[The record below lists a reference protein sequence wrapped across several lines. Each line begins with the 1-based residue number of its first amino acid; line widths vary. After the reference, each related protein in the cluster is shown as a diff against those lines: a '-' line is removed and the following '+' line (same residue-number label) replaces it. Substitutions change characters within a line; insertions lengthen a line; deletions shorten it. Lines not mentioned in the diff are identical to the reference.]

1 MWFSR
6 TVFLLAMTALLLPLV
21 VAATSSGA
29 AGPPP
34 YCSITSAQSDIT
46 MPWVIS
52 YSSYETFAGTACE
65 PMSVAMAYIEK
76 GESTIP
82 AGISGVTAGDNSK
95 AFGTAHR
102 IVPRGKIPDDFK
114 DDCIPWKA
122 NVRLRLALGNGEG
135 GGVFGTLEAILSMPD
150 GNRVVRAPA
159 GQLNA
164 HPDTVITG
172 CMPAELVLSKRASF
186 GSFLRAY
193 VRLEVSNDT
202 KPGTTYEAQ
211 AIGDPLVTI
220 DPAWENAHLFMVE
233 QEDQLHPGVWAEI
246 DRSWMNEVPWTDAT
260 AGLLTQSGAD
270 FSTSWGD
277 FDDDGLPDA
286 CIMNNVQTNALL
298 RNLGDGSFADVTPPA
313 LAAAVGA
320 VFAKWIDYDNDGRLD
335 LYLIRSGSGGG
346 GTNVLLRN
354 EGAGAFTNVT
364 PTPLQ
369 NFGYNRD
376 AAWADYDLDG
386 DLDVFLVSCYSGTR
400 LMRQN
405 ADHSFSDVT
414 PAIMIDTHCCQ
425 SAMWGDYDNDRRP
438 DLYLVLSDGANR
450 LFHNGAGGVFAD
462 VTAVSGPV
470 GDPGVS
476 QTAVWT
482 DYDNDG
488 RLDLYVG
495 NNGPN
500 RLLHN
505 QGGGVFADST
515 DSYTASASNDL
526 TSVWADLD
534 LDGNVDLVTQNAA
547 QRGDVVFNLGN
558 HQFDWAL
565 WHTSGPVEQF
575 AGALSVAD
583 PDADGDL
590 DLYFNRAGANT
601 LLRNDQDLG
610 NHWLEVDLRGD
621 SAAGGSNR
629 FGVGARVRVVTSG
642 GLTVEREI
650 TDSLGRFNGVPLRA
664 HFGLGAAARVD
675 SLEVRWPN
683 GTVTRNVVAFTA
695 DRLVTVH
702 ESGEISGIWDDARL
716 VPRPVLF
723 PNAPNPFNPVTFIR
737 YELRAPADVHLAV
750 FDVAGRVVRT
760 LVTGLPQLAGR
771 YEAPWDGRDDEGRA
785 CASGVYIYR
794 LSAGSFSESGKMALL
809 R

>member
-1 MWFSR
+1 MCHSR
-6 TVFLLAMTALLLPLV
+6 IAPLFVIAALPLLLA

-29 AGPPP
+29 EFPPP
-34 YCSITSAQSDIT
+34 YCSITSAQGDIS
-46 MPWVIS
+46 MPWVVS
-52 YSSYETFAGTACE
+52 YSSYETFAGTGCE
-65 PMSVAMAYIEK
+65 PMSVAEAYIEK
-76 GESTIP
+76 CASSIP
-82 AGISGVTAGDNSK
+82 TGYSGVTAGDNSK

-102 IVPRGKIPDDFK
+102 IVPRGKLPDDFK
-114 DDCIPWKA
+114 DDCIPWTA
-122 NVRLRLALGNGEG
+122 NIRYRLALGNGVG
-135 GGVFGTLEAILSMPD
+135 GGVFGTLQAILSMPD
-150 GNRVVRAPA
+150 GNRTVTAPA

-164 HPDTVITG
+164 HTDTVLTG
-172 CMPAELVLSKRASF
+172 CMPAALVLSKRASF

-193 VRLEVSNDT
+193 VRLEISNQNETGDA
-202 KPGTTYEAQ
+202 YEAL

-220 DPAWENAHLFMVE
+220 DPSWANASLFKVE
-233 QEDQLHPGVWAEI
+233 QEDQLHPGVWSEV
-246 DRSWMNEVPWTDAT
+246 DRSWMNEVRWTDAT
-260 AGLLTQSGAD
+260 TGLLTQPGAD
-270 FSTSWGD
+270 VSASWGD
-277 FDDDGLPDA
+277 FDDDGLPDV
-286 CIMNNVQTNALL
+286 CIMNNVQSNVLL
-298 RNLGDGSFADVTPPA
+298 RNQGDGSFTDVTPPA
-313 LAAAVGA
+313 LAAAIGA

-346 GTNVLLRN
+346 GRNVLLRN
-354 EGAGAFTNVT
+354 EGGGAFTDVT
-364 PTPLQ
+364 PTSLQ
-369 NFGYNRD
+369 NYGYNRD

-400 LMRQN
+400 LMRQD
-405 ADHSFSDVT
+405 ADHGFTDVT
-414 PAIMIDTHCCQ
+414 PAVMVDTHCCQ

-450 LFHNGAGGVFAD
+450 LFHNAAGGVFAD

-470 GDPGVS
+470 GDPGAS
-476 QTAVWT
+476 QSAVWT

-505 QGGGVFADST
+505 LGGGVFADST
-515 DSYTASASNDL
+515 DAYTASASNDL

-534 LDGNVDLVTQNAA
+534 LDGNVDLVTQNSA
-547 QRGDVVFNLGN
+547 QRGDVVFNLGD

-575 AGALSVAD
+575 AGALSVVD
-583 PDADGDL
+583 LDADGDL
-590 DLYFNRAGANT
+590 DLYFNRPGNNT

-621 SAAGGSNR
+621 GAPGGSNR
-629 FGVGARVRVVTSG
+629 FGVGARVRIVTSS
-642 GLTVEREI
+642 GLALEREI

-664 HFGLGAAARVD
+664 HFGLGAATRVD

-683 GTVTRNVVAFTA
+683 GAVTRSAVAFTA

-702 ESGEISGIWDDARL
+702 ESGVISGVWDDPHL

-737 YELRAPADVHLAV
+737 YELRAPADTRLTV

-760 LVTGLPQLAGR
+760 LVAGLPQLAGR
-771 YEAPWDGRDDEGRA
+771 YEAPWDGRDDAGRA
-785 CASGVYIYR
+785 CASGVYFYR
-794 LSAGSFSESGKMALL
+794 LEAGGFTDSGKMALL